1 MPDGKFENC
10 VFINCPFDE
19 EYEPILQA
27 MLFCIVDLGLVP
39 RLAKER
45 NDSGEI
51 RLHKIADLI
60 RDSRYSIHDLSRS
73 QARQKGEYFRL
84 NMPFEYGVDWACRR
98 WYGEGRD
105 TKVFLILD
113 AKKYRYQAALSDIAG
128 SDIKYHQDDY
138 QKAVRAVRNWLV
150 SEAGVAAPGASRILA
165 RYADFQAWHFE
176 KQRAAGFSDEDI
188 EDYPTPEFLTSMI
201 DWKEAGEPITYEA
214 AD

>member
-1 MPDGKFENC
+1 MPSGTFENS

-19 EYEPILQA
+19 KYDPILQA
-27 MLFCIVDLGLVP
+27 MLFCIVDLGFVP

-60 RDSRYSIHDLSRS
+60 RESRYSIHDLSRS
-73 QARQKGEYFRL
+73 QALKKDEYFRL

-105 TKVFLILD
+105 RKIFLILD
-113 AKKYRYQAALSDIAG
+113 ENKYRYQAALSDIAG
-128 SDIKYHQDDY
+128 SDIKFHQADY

-150 SEAGVAAPGASRILA
+150 SEAGVTAPGAARILA

-176 KQRAAGFSDEDI
+176 KQRAAGFSDGDI
-188 EDYPTPEFLTSMI
+188 EDYPTPEFLASMVE
-201 DWKEAGEPITYEA
+201 WKKVGEPITY
-214 AD
+214 DSTD